1 MEKEKDTII
10 LLKEIQTMIQKYGE
24 IAIKKDYVLEV
35 QDIYYLQSIKNSID
49 FMLKR
54 F

>member
-10 LLKEIQTMIQKYGE
+10 ILKEIQAMIQKYGE

-35 QDIYYLQSIKNSID
+35 QDIYYLQNIKNSID

>member
-10 LLKEIQTMIQKYGE
+10 ILKEIQKLLKQYGE
-24 IAIKKDYVLEV
+24 IAIKKDYTMEV
-35 QDIYYLQSIKNSID
+35 MDIYYLTAIKSD
-49 FMLKR
+49 VAFMLKH